1 MPDQDNSV
9 PRGRLR
15 RTVPLA
21 GFAARAAG
29 GRLAAEVRERTGDD
43 GAVERFHERT
53 ADRYAELLGNYRGVL
68 MKVGQMLD
76 TDALSAAGYTHYQR
90 ALSRLP
96 RRRSGDWSLRS
107 SAKSWMSVAP
117 FAERVFRRILG

>member
-29 GRLAAEVRERTGDD
+29 GRLAAEVRERTGDG
-43 GAVERFHERT
+43 GAVERFNAPPT
-53 ADRYAELLGNYRGVL
+53 ATPNCWA
-68 MKVGQMLD
+68 
-76 TDALSAAGYTHYQR
+76 TIAACC
-90 ALSRLP
+90 
-96 RRRSGDWSLRS
+96 
-107 SAKSWMSVAP
+107 
-117 FAERVFRRILG
+117 

>member
-29 GRLAAEVRERTGDD
+29 GRLAAELRERTGDD
-43 GAVERFHERT
+43 GAVERFHERAT
-53 ADRYAELLGNYRGVL
+53 RQQIQEATRVVQSLLAARGL
-68 MKVGQMLD
+68 
-76 TDALSAAGYTHYQR
+76 
-90 ALSRLP
+90 LP
-96 RRRSGDWSLRS
+96 EQAS
-107 SAKSWMSVAP
+107 KK
-117 FAERVFRRILG
+117 IN